1 MKLQAG
7 GVAIAM
13 MLAGLGVAVSA
24 CEGTQASLDRD
35 QQRLLRPTSTGAGG
49 DTPPSMPAETPRSS
63 QAMDPLKFKGK
74 P

>member
-7 GVAIAM
+7 GVVLAM
-13 MLAGLGVAVSA
+13 TLAGLGVAVSA
-24 CEGTQASLDRD
+24 CEGTQASLDRN
-35 QQRLLRPTSTGAGG
+35 QQRLLRPSATGAGAEAPLSIPAT
-49 DTPPSMPAETPRSS
+49 TPHSS